1 MKGSAHFLRK
11 TWIFPFIVTMAGY
24 VCYLLTN
31 NDYTFVVLNIIAL
44 QSIAVI
50 GLNLLIDAT
59 GQVSIGHAAFYG
71 IGAYTSALLT
81 VNLGLPLWAGF
92 IASVIT
98 VAIISLVLAVPT
110 MRLHG
115 HYLVMATLGFNIIV
129 SIVLNQWESL
139 TGGPSGFAGIKPI
152 ATSDREFFV
161 LCWMVFVLVLWFTLG
176 FQKTVRGKTFK
187 AIRQNEIAV
196 ESCGINVSAHKIFAF
211 VLSAL
216 YAGISGF
223 LYAHYTTFI
232 SPKTFNIFRSLQWVT
247 MSVLGGMGNIVGG
260 VIGTFLLT
268 SLPELLHNLE
278 EWHVFFYG
286 LILITCLVFFPQG
299 FMPFFENRF
308 AANRK
313 NRKKS
318 TISQPCPITILKMVD
333 EPAKRD
339 SIVLKDV
346 SVNFGGLQV
355 LNRVNAVFEPGKV
368 HGIIGPNG
376 AGKTTLF
383 NVICGF
389 IKTDSGSVFLGKKD
403 ITNLSPHVIARF
415 GIGRTFQ
422 NSQIFPEL
430 TVFDHLLVAHK
441 KDDTNFLMNVLHF
454 FGLADLAF
462 VRAEELSLF
471 EIKRLEMAR
480 LLATRPTYIFLDEP
494 CAGLN
499 KSEKEQ
505 IAEYIGRLRKH
516 GMTIILIDHHMDFVM
531 NVASSIVVLHQGSVI
546 AYGSP
551 REVRN
556 HPKVIKAY
564 LGSEIHKTVYHA

>member
-1 MKGSAHFLRK
+1 MKGAVLFARNV
-11 TWIFPFIVTMAGY
+11 WIFPLFVAIAGCACY
-24 VCYLLTN
+24 VLIG

-44 QSIAVI
+44 QSIAVA

-71 IGAYTSALLT
+71 IGAYTSAILT
-81 VNLGLPLWAGF
+81 VNLGLPLWAGL
-92 IASVIT
+92 IAAVLV
-98 VAIISLVLAVPT
+98 VAIVSFVIAVPT
-110 MRLHG
+110 VRLHG

-139 TGGPSGFAGIKPI
+139 TGGPSGFAGIEPVV
-152 ATSDREFFV
+152 ATDRGFFL
-161 LCWMVFVLVLWFTLG
+161 LCWAVLVLVLWLTLG
-176 FQKTVRGKTFK
+176 FQKTIKGKTFK

-196 ESCGINVSAHKIFAF
+196 ESCGINVNACKVSAF

-216 YAGISGF
+216 YAGISGY

-260 VIGTFLLT
+260 VIGTFILT
-268 SLPELLHNLE
+268 ALPELLHSLE

-286 LILITCLVFFPQG
+286 LVLISCLVFFPQG
-299 FMPFFENRF
+299 LVPFIERSF
-308 AANRK
+308 AASRK
-313 NRKKS
+313 NCRKS
-318 TISQPCPITILKMVD
+318 TVSQPCPITILKMVD
-333 EPAKRD
+333 EPAKKD
-339 SIVLKDV
+339 SIIVRDI

-355 LNRVNAVFEPGKV
+355 LNGVNATFKPGKI

-389 IKTDSGSVFLGKKD
+389 IKIDSGSVFLGDKD
-403 ITNLSPHVIARF
+403 ITNLPPHVISRL

-441 KDDTNFLMNVLHF
+441 KGDSNFLMNILHF
-454 FGLADLAF
+454 FGLSDLAF
-462 VRAEELSLF
+462 VKAEELSLF

-480 LLATRPTYIFLDEP
+480 LLATSPSYIFLDEP

-499 KSEKEQ
+499 RDEKGR

-516 GMTIILIDHHMDFVM
+516 GITVILIDHHMDFVM
-531 NVASSIVVLHQGSVI
+531 NVASHIVVLHQGFVI
-546 AYGSP
+546 ACGTP
-551 REVRN
+551 QEVRN
-556 HPKVIKAY
+556 HPDVIKAY
-564 LGSEIHKTVYHA
+564 LGSEVHKTVYHA